1 MTVAVESGAPQW
13 ALAQINVAR
22 LVAPEGDPVVQPF
35 FDALD
40 SINALAD
47 RSPGFLW
54 RLEGY
59 GGNATDLNPTG
70 DPQLIVNMSAWTSA
84 EALYDFVYRSD
95 HRPVMTRRRDWFER
109 HEGHYQALWWVRNGE
124 WPTPEDGLAR
134 IELLNALGPTSDSFT
149 FKTQFAR
156 PANC

>member
-1 MTVAVESGAPQW
+1 MVAGVDGSAPQW
-13 ALAQINVAR
+13 AVAQINIAR

-40 SINALAD
+40 RINALAD

-70 DPQLIVNMSAWTSA
+70 DPQVIVNMSAWTSV

-95 HRPVMTRRRDWFER
+95 HRPVISSRRDWFER
-109 HEGHYQALWWVRNGE
+109 HVGQYQALWWVRNGE
-124 WPTPEDGLAR
+124 WPTPEEGLAR
-134 IELLNALGPTSDSFT
+134 IALLDAHGPTRHSFT
-149 FKTQFAR
+149 FKSQFEP
-156 PANC
+156 PAA